1 MTPATHCSEWIG
13 QPPDAP
19 ARRVVSLVP
28 SLTDAVCRL
37 GAGSQLV
44 GRTEYCVH
52 PAGEL
57 ASVPTV
63 GGTKNSAVEEILA
76 LRPDVV
82 LASREE
88 NVRRRVL
95 ALADEVP
102 IWLADPNG
110 PEDTV
115 HLWHELGA
123 VVGCPSRARQL
134 AAEVESALAETA
146 SNAAPV
152 QHRYYIWKNPWM
164 AAGPRTYISRLL
176 AHVGLMTV
184 VPDLSRRYPAVG
196 DDPLADSC
204 LHLLSTEPYEFTAPC
219 DLVPHTAERL
229 SSIAWR
235 LEHGALAV
243 LVDGRRLSWYPSCT
257 ADGLRY
263 AAELATAAR
272 GEGSWPDVEGLV

>member
-1 MTPATHCSEWIG
+1 MIPATHCSEWIG
-13 QPPDAP
+13 QPHDAP

-57 ASVPTV
+57 ESVPTV
-63 GGTKNSAVEEILA
+63 GGTKNSDVGEILG

-88 NVRRRVL
+88 NVQRRIM

-102 IWLADPNG
+102 VWLADPSG
-110 PEDTV
+110 PEDSV
-115 HLWHELGA
+115 PLWHALGA
-123 VVGCPSRARQL
+123 VVGRATLARQL
-134 AAEVESALAETA
+134 ATEVETALAETA

-152 QHRYYIWKNPWM
+152 GHRYYIWKDPWM
-164 AAGPRTYISRLL
+164 AAGPDTYISRLL

-184 VPDLSRRYPAVG
+184 VPSLQRRYPAVG

-204 LHLLSTEPYEFTAPC
+204 LHLLSTEPYEFTLPD
-219 DLVPHTAERL
+219 DLKPHAAEL
-229 SSIAWR
+229 TSSIAWR

-243 LVDGRRLSWYPSCT
+243 MVDGRRLSWYPSCT
-257 ADGLRY
+257 AEGLRY
-263 AAELATAAR
+263 AAKLAAAAR
-272 GEGSWPDVEGLV
+272 GDGSWPDVEPPG